1 VADDPTQPL
10 AVVDIDGVV
19 ADVRHR
25 VHYVEQRPKDWKRFF
40 AAAVHDDAHPEGL
53 AVVETLA
60 RDHEVVFLT
69 GRPEHLRDDTQAW
82 LKRHGLDKYRL
93 YMRPEGH
100 RGPSAQFKVAEL
112 RRIAKRRRV
121 AVVVDDDVLVIEAMR
136 DAGYVTMQADWERR
150 TAAQQA
156 TIVDAQERDG
166 RT

>member
-1 VADDPTQPL
+1 VADDSTKPL

-53 AVVETLA
+53 AVIDTLA
-60 RDHEVVFLT
+60 REHEVVFLT
-69 GRPEHLRDDTQAW
+69 GRPEHLRDDTVAW

-93 YMRPEGH
+93 YMRPEGQ
-100 RGPSAQFKVAEL
+100 RGPSARFKVDEL
-112 RRIAKRRRV
+112 RRIAKHRRV
-121 AVVVDDDVLVIEAMR
+121 AVVVDDDELVIEAMR
-136 DAGYVTMQADWERR
+136 DAGYVTMHADWEQR

-156 TIVDAQERDG
+156 TIVDAQELDG